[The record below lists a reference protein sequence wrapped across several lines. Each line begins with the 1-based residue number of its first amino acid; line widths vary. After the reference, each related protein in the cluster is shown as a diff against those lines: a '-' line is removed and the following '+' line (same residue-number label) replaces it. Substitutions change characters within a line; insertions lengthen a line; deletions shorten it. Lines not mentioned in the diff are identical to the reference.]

1 MRLAL
6 RLLVVLVALAMVLVA
21 AVWFGGRSYFR
32 KSVAQ
37 YEGTVAVP
45 GPGAPIEVLFDARFP
60 LPANPQPPDCNPARS
75 ARHPASDAGLRP
87 LTSTSL

>member
-21 AVWFGGRSYFR
+21 AVWFGGRSYLR

-37 YEGTVAVP
+37 YAGTVAVP
-45 GPGAPIEVLFDARFP
+45 GPGAPIEVLFDARGV
-60 LPANPQPPDCNPARS
+60 PQVYAKTDADARFALGWLHAS
-75 ARHPASDAGLRP
+75 ERLFHPITERR
-87 LTSTSL
+87 